1 MRLFQYPFPDEK
13 DPYNDESCDCYRCC
27 GRWLDD
33 VCFAVERP
41 SRLARRRLRLRAEVL
56 RSRTEVLQARAE
68 VLQGAPLLQDPLL
81 QAGLRTEVRLRSAQG
96 LVLGE

>member
-1 MRLFQYPFPDEK
+1 M
-13 DPYNDESCDCYRCC
+13 
-27 GRWLDD
+27 
-33 VCFAVERP
+33 
-41 SRLARRRLRLRAEVL
+41 L
-56 RSRTEVLQARAE
+56 RSRTEVLQAGPEVLQGAPLLEAPQLPEVVLRAEVLRSGTEVLRSRAE